1 MKKIISLI
9 SASLFIFLTACNNK
23 PNPIMPTSSTDKSI
37 YVAECFDNYEDGRI
51 IGGFNGSDGTPSKYF
66 DYGTMEST
74 VLCSRPNCK
83 HNTDECIARNIGI
96 CPMLVQ
102 NSIYFFKSD
111 YGVKEEKNGKRNFY
125 INSKLCRASLETS
138 EIEVVT
144 NFTDCV
150 PADTRGYVFHNNK
163 IYFTADDMNPKC
175 DDYGAFYYSNIG
187 GTHYLCSIDLENGE
201 YKNYGSIYDGDKK
214 FESADSSSS
223 AKIMGI
229 YNEKLIVNYE
239 FSKSYDDLSEGMFTE
254 LIFEFNLEKNELIES
269 DIPSKPVF
277 VNSDTIVYYD
287 DSIKKCIII
296 DNNVKKELD
305 TNKVTFAS
313 VHNNKLFIRDDKNE
327 FALIWYNLSD
337 FSKHNVKDM
346 NCYMPVS
353 MHNSSY
359 ILTNGDKT
367 IKLTEEELLALD
379 KE

>member
-1 MKKIISLI
+1 
-9 SASLFIFLTACNNK
+9 
-23 PNPIMPTSSTDKSI
+23 
-37 YVAECFDNYEDGRI
+37 
-51 IGGFNGSDGTPSKYF
+51 
-66 DYGTMEST
+66 
-74 VLCSRPNCK
+74 
-83 HNTDECIARNIGI
+83 
-96 CPMLVQ
+96 
-102 NSIYFFKSD
+102 
-111 YGVKEEKNGKRNFY
+111 
-125 INSKLCRASLETS
+125 
-138 EIEVVT
+138 
-144 NFTDCV
+144 
-150 PADTRGYVFHNNK
+150 
-163 IYFTADDMNPKC
+163 
-175 DDYGAFYYSNIG
+175 
-187 GTHYLCSIDLENGE
+187 
-201 YKNYGSIYDGDKK
+201 
-214 FESADSSSS
+214 
-223 AKIMGI
+223 
-229 YNEKLIVNYE
+229 
-239 FSKSYDDLSEGMFTE
+239 MFTE

-296 DNNVKKELD
+296 DNNVKRELD